1 MNYWVRFH
9 CPHCPHWFDHFP
21 FDFNDANYFHDLID
35 LFMMTFCA
43 SSRIQLRHLNP
54 FYLVIE
60 IIAISLNYF
69 ATYIYLYTFYKYF
82 VTKLRIANLILA
94 FCGQLPIESYLLF
107 TIVSAFI
114 QRNII
119 SGESVSDFVGKAY
132 EIFFLEQITL
142 IHEWIRWQNNK

>member
-1 MNYWVRFH
+1 
-9 CPHCPHWFDHFP
+9 
-21 FDFNDANYFHDLID
+21 
-35 LFMMTFCA
+35 
-43 SSRIQLRHLNP
+43 
-54 FYLVIE
+54 VIE

-142 IHEWIRWQNNK
+142 IHE